1 MVPYYVQTEQRAR
14 PLVKAMNTFLG
25 EFVDKKNRQ
34 HQEDDLKDVVVE
46 CSKLGYSIFSQPADF
61 TWEFGSGDDRYLVVL
76 PGLVKVSD
84 SQGVRCQPEM
94 TIPPEL
100 DRV

>member
-1 MVPYYVQTEQRAR
+1 
-14 PLVKAMNTFLG
+14 MNKFL
-25 EFVDKKNRQ
+25 EVFIDPKNRIDQ
-34 HQEDDLKDVVVE
+34 TNHLEDVVVQ
-46 CSKLGYSIFSQPADF
+46 CTILGYSIFSQPTDF
-61 TWEFGSGDDRYLVVL
+61 RWEFGSGDDNHVVVC

>member
-1 MVPYYVQTEQRAR
+1 
-14 PLVKAMNTFLG
+14 MNEFLWI
-25 EFVDKKNRQ
+25 FVDEKNRKW
-34 HQEDDLKDVVVE
+34 QEEDLEKVVLK
-46 CSKLGYSIFSQPADF
+46 CAIFGYSIFCQPAEF
-61 TWEFGSGDDRYLVVL
+61 TWEFGSEDDNYVVVC

>member
-1 MVPYYVQTEQRAR
+1 MVPVYTTVQPRAR
-14 PLVKAMNTFLG
+14 QLAKEMNRFLG
-25 EFVDKKNRQ
+25 VFVDKKNRE
-34 HQEDDLKDVVVE
+34 HQQNHLEDVVLE
-46 CSKLGYSIFSQPADF
+46 CTKLGYSIFSQPADF
-61 TWEFGSGDDRYLVVL
+61 TWEFASGDDRYIVVC

-100 DRV
+100 EGV